1 MFKNNI
7 TLSTYIYIMYLVL
20 YKLKPV
26 NLWYPVEPPCG
37 TLSPPLFLAKD
48 IENLYSVP

>member
-1 MFKNNI
+1 MFKNDI

-26 NLWYPVEPPCG
+26 NLWFPVKIPMWHTFPFPFPC
-37 TLSPPLFLAKD
+37 
-48 IENLYSVP
+48 